1 MLELL
6 GLDPSAEAVY
16 RLVLGRPE
24 WGIGEITEYL
34 GWPETEVRA
43 ALDAL
48 ADLHLLRP
56 RDDDPDRLQPVDP
69 EVGLAS
75 LLARREAELGRRQQ
89 QIEATRAAVA
99 ALTTEYGNGHG
110 YAPEVIDRLEGLDQV
125 RSRLEELAST
135 ARRECLSFLPGGARK
150 PDAME
155 AGAPL
160 NQQMVENGVSVR
172 DVYQDSFRNDPAT
185 LRHVQWLTSLGVQA
199 RTVPSLPMLMVVFDR
214 KVALVPLD
222 PDDGRRGAL
231 EIRSPGAVAVMCAL
245 FEQVWSV
252 GVPLGEQLPRDSQ
265 GLTPQERELLRL
277 LASGHTDEVAS
288 RKLGVSLRTVRRMAS
303 ELMARLEARSR
314 FEAGVRAVRNGWL

>member
-6 GLDPSAEAVY
+6 GLDPSSEAVY
-16 RLVLGRPE
+16 RLVLGQPT
-24 WGIGEITEYL
+24 WGIEEITGYL
-34 GWPETEVRA
+34 GWPENEVRT

-56 RDDDPDRLQPVDP
+56 YEGDPDRLQPVSP

-75 LLARREAELGRRQQ
+75 LLARREAELGRRQA

-99 ALTTEYGNGHG
+99 ALTTEYGTGYG
-110 YAPEVIDRLEGLDQV
+110 YAPEVIERLEGLDEV
-125 RSRLEELAST
+125 RSRLDELALT
-135 ARRECLSFLPGGARK
+135 AQCECLSFLPGGARK
-150 PDAME
+150 LDAME

-160 NQQMVENGVSVR
+160 NQRMLDNGVLIR
-172 DVYQDSFRNDPAT
+172 DIYQDSFRNDPAT
-185 LRHVQWLTSLGVQA
+185 LRHVQWLTSLGVEA

-222 PDDGRRGAL
+222 PDDGRKGAL

-252 GVPLGEQLPRDSQ
+252 AVPWGEQLQRDSH

-277 LASGHTDEVAS
+277 LATGHTDQVAS